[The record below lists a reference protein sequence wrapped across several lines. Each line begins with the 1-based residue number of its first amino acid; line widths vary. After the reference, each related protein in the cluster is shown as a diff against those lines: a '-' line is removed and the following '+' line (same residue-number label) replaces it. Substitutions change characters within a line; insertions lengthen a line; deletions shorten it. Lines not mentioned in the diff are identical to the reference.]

1 MPTGS
6 NRHLPMPPA
15 SHRARAT
22 AKLCAMQ
29 TLTVRAALLVCALS
43 SAWPLFAAPPA
54 NTGGIDARAPAATT
68 ATVAAPKPVAPTVQ
82 KASAKPGKPAKSAKP
97 AAPPRLPVLKP
108 GQFLW
113 TPELVPEGPVVMVVS
128 LPEQRIS
135 VYRNGV
141 RIGVSTVST
150 GRRGF
155 ETGTGVFPILE
166 RQREHF
172 SNLYDDAPMPFM
184 LRLTWSGTALHAG
197 KVPAYPASHGC
208 IRLPAAFAEKLY
220 DASRRGVIVVVADA
234 ASHPADVVSPEW
246 LSPVETATGAMRDAT
261 GDALA
266 ESWTPER
273 SPEGPLTVMLS
284 TRDRTLVVLRNGIEI
299 GRASP
304 EITGEPTKGT
314 HLYSLLA
321 DAGES
326 AALTADTSLPDAPPT
341 LRWQA
346 MAIAGKTPAPG
357 AAQPPLRGG
366 QIRVSGTFAQQLQA
380 ALPADPTLLITDEA
394 LRYVPPA
401 APPAPVV
408 APPAPPAP
416 AVPTAPA
423 APQIDAT
430 TVTAPL
436 PPPPQTPPETP

>member
-1 MPTGS
+1 
-6 NRHLPMPPA
+6 
-15 SHRARAT
+15 
-22 AKLCAMQ
+22 MQ
-29 TLTVRAALLVCALS
+29 ILSVRAALLACALS

-54 NTGGIDARAPAATT
+54 NTGSVDARAPVATT
-68 ATVAAPKPVAPTVQ
+68 ATVAAPKPAAP
-82 KASAKPGKPAKSAKP
+82 KASAKPAKPAKSVKA

-113 TPELVPEGPVVMVVS
+113 MPELAPEGPVVMVVS
-128 LPEQRIS
+128 LPEQRLS

-150 GRRGF
+150 GKRGF

-172 SNLYDDAPMPFM
+172 SNLYDNAPMPFM

-197 KVPAYPASHGC
+197 RVPGYPASHGC

-234 ASHPADVVSPEW
+234 ASHPPEVVSPEW
-246 LSPVETATGAMRDAT
+246 LAPVETATGALRDAT

-273 SPEGPLTVMLS
+273 SPEGPLTVLLS

-299 GRASP
+299 GHASP
-304 EITGEPTKGT
+304 EISGEPTTGT
-314 HLYSLLA
+314 RVYALLV
-321 DAGES
+321 DASEG
-326 AALTADTSLPDAPPT
+326 AALTADTTLPDPPPT

-357 AAQPPLRGG
+357 AFQPPLRGG

-380 ALPADPTLLITDEA
+380 VLPANPTLLITDEA
-394 LRYVPPA
+394 LRYVPPVAPPAPASAPAASPAASPA
-401 APPAPVV
+401 APPA

-416 AVPTAPA
+416 AVPA
-423 APQIDAT
+423 APQIDET

-436 PPPPQTPPETP
+436 PPTPQTPPGTP

>member
-1 MPTGS
+1 M
-6 NRHLPMPPA
+6 R
-15 SHRARAT
+15 
-22 AKLCAMQ
+22 
-29 TLTVRAALLVCALS
+29 TLSVRAALLVCALS

-54 NTGGIDARAPAATT
+54 ETGSVDARAP
-68 ATVAAPKPVAPTVQ
+68 VAAPTPAAPAAP
-82 KASAKPGKPAKSAKP
+82 KASTKPAKPAKPVKP
-97 AAPPRLPVLKP
+97 AAPPRLPVLKA

-113 TPELVPEGPVVMVVS
+113 MPELAPEGPVVMVVS
-128 LPEQRIS
+128 LPEQRLS

-150 GRRGF
+150 GKRGF

-197 KVPAYPASHGC
+197 RVPGYPASHGC

-234 ASHPADVVSPEW
+234 ASHPPEVVSPEW
-246 LSPVETATGAMRDAT
+246 LAPVETATGALRDAT
-261 GDALA
+261 ADALA

-273 SPEGPLTVMLS
+273 APEGPLTVMLS

-304 EITGEPTKGT
+304 EITGEPATGT
-314 HLYSLLA
+314 RIYSLLV
-321 DAGES
+321 DASEG
-326 AALTADTSLPDAPPT
+326 APLTADTTLPDPPPA

-357 AAQPPLRGG
+357 AFQPPLRGG

-380 ALPADPTLLITDEA
+380 VLPAVPTLLITDEA
-394 LRYVPPA
+394 LRYVPPVA
-401 APPAPVV
+401 PQPPAATPAV

-416 AVPTAPA
+416 AVPA
-423 APQIDAT
+423 APQTDAT

>member
-1 MPTGS
+1 
-6 NRHLPMPPA
+6 
-15 SHRARAT
+15 
-22 AKLCAMQ
+22 MQ

-54 NTGGIDARAPAATT
+54 NTGGVDARAPTATT
-68 ATVAAPKPVAPTVQ
+68 ATVAAPKPAAAAAP
-82 KASAKPGKPAKSAKP
+82 KASAKPAKSGKSTAP
-97 AAPPRLPVLKP
+97 ARLPALKP

-113 TPELVPEGPVVMVVS
+113 TPELAPEGPMVMVVS
-128 LPEQRIS
+128 LPEQRLS
-135 VYRNGV
+135 VYRNSV

-150 GRRGF
+150 GKRGY
-155 ETGTGVFPILE
+155 ETQTGVFPILE
-166 RQREHF
+166 REREHF
-172 SNLYDDAPMPFM
+172 SNLYDNAPMPFM

-197 KVPAYPASHGC
+197 RVPGYPASHGC

-220 DASRRGVIVVVADA
+220 DASRRGVIVVIADA
-234 ASHPADVVSPEW
+234 TSHPPEVISPEW
-246 LSPVETATGAMRDAT
+246 LSPVETATGAVRDAT

-304 EITGEPTKGT
+304 EITGEPAKGT
-314 HLYSLLA
+314 RVYSLLA
-321 DAGES
+321 DASES
-326 AALTADTSLPDAPPT
+326 TALTADTTLPDPPPT

-346 MAIAGKTPAPG
+346 MAVAGKTPAPG

-401 APPAPVV
+401 ASPTPAD
-408 APPAPPAP
+408 APAAPPAP
-416 AVPTAPA
+416 AVPA
-423 APQIDAT
+423 APQTGET

-436 PPPPQTPPETP
+436 PSPPQTAPVAP

>member
-1 MPTGS
+1 
-6 NRHLPMPPA
+6 
-15 SHRARAT
+15 
-22 AKLCAMQ
+22 
-29 TLTVRAALLVCALS
+29 VR
-43 SAWPLFAAPPA
+43 
-54 NTGGIDARAPAATT
+54 PAATT
-68 ATVAAPKPVAPTVQ
+68 ATVAAPKPAAP
-82 KASAKPGKPAKSAKP
+82 KAAAESLGKKPAKPAKPGKP

-113 TPELVPEGPVVMVVS
+113 TPELAPEGPVVMVVS
-128 LPEQRIS
+128 LPEQRLS

-150 GRRGF
+150 GKRGF

-197 KVPAYPASHGC
+197 RVPGYPASHGC

-234 ASHPADVVSPEW
+234 ASHPPDVVSPEW
-246 LSPVETATGAMRDAT
+246 LSPVETATGALRDAT

-304 EITGEPTKGT
+304 EITGEPAKGT
-314 HLYSLLA
+314 RLYSLLA
-321 DAGES
+321 DLTGEVRR
-326 AALTADTSLPDAPPT
+326 SLP
-341 LRWQA
+341 
-346 MAIAGKTPAPG
+346 
-357 AAQPPLRGG
+357 
-366 QIRVSGTFAQQLQA
+366 
-380 ALPADPTLLITDEA
+380 
-394 LRYVPPA
+394 
-401 APPAPVV
+401 
-408 APPAPPAP
+408 
-416 AVPTAPA
+416 
-423 APQIDAT
+423 
-430 TVTAPL
+430 
-436 PPPPQTPPETP
+436 TPPCPILRRRCAGRRWRSRERRPRRARPSRRCGADRSGYRAPSRSSSRPPCLRIRPC

>member
-1 MPTGS
+1 
-6 NRHLPMPPA
+6 
-15 SHRARAT
+15 
-22 AKLCAMQ
+22 MQ

-54 NTGGIDARAPAATT
+54 NTGGVDARAPTATT
-68 ATVAAPKPVAPTVQ
+68 ATVAAPKPAAAAAP
-82 KASAKPGKPAKSAKP
+82 KASAKPAKPAKSGKSTAP
-97 AAPPRLPVLKP
+97 ARLPALKP

-113 TPELVPEGPVVMVVS
+113 TPELAPEGPMVMVVS
-128 LPEQRIS
+128 LPEQRLS

-150 GRRGF
+150 GKRGY
-155 ETGTGVFPILE
+155 ETQTGVFPILE

-197 KVPAYPASHGC
+197 RVPGYPASHGC
-208 IRLPAAFAEKLY
+208 IRLPAAVAEKLY

-234 ASHPADVVSPEW
+234 TSHPPEVVSPEW
-246 LSPVETATGAMRDAT
+246 LSPVETATGAVRDAT
-261 GDALA
+261 GDALV

-273 SPEGPLTVMLS
+273 SPEGPFTVMLS

-304 EITGEPTKGT
+304 EITGEPAKGT
-314 HLYSLLA
+314 RVYSLLA
-321 DAGES
+321 DASES
-326 AALTADTSLPDAPPT
+326 TALTADTTLPDPPPT

-380 ALPADPTLLITDEA
+380 ALPADPILLITDEA

-401 APPAPVV
+401 ASPTPAA
-408 APPAPPAP
+408 APAAPPAP
-416 AVPTAPA
+416 AVPP
-423 APQIDAT
+423 APQTGET
-430 TVTAPL
+430 TVTTPL
-436 PPPPQTPPETP
+436 PSPPQTAPVAP

>member
-1 MPTGS
+1 
-6 NRHLPMPPA
+6 
-15 SHRARAT
+15 
-22 AKLCAMQ
+22 MQ
-29 TLTVRAALLVCALS
+29 ILSVRAALLACALS

-54 NTGGIDARAPAATT
+54 NTGSVDARAPVATT
-68 ATVAAPKPVAPTVQ
+68 ATVAAPKPAAP
-82 KASAKPGKPAKSAKP
+82 KASAKPAKPAKSVKAV
-97 AAPPRLPVLKP
+97 APPRLPVLKP

-113 TPELVPEGPVVMVVS
+113 MPELAPEGPVVMVVS
-128 LPEQRIS
+128 LPEQRLS

-150 GRRGF
+150 GKRGF

-172 SNLYDDAPMPFM
+172 SNLYDNAPMPFM

-197 KVPAYPASHGC
+197 RVPGYPASHGC

-234 ASHPADVVSPEW
+234 ASHPPEVVSPEW
-246 LSPVETATGAMRDAT
+246 LAPVETATGALRDAT

-273 SPEGPLTVMLS
+273 APEGPLTVMLS

-304 EITGEPTKGT
+304 EITGEPAKGT
-314 HLYSLLA
+314 HVYSLLA
-321 DAGES
+321 DLTEG
-326 AALTADTSLPDAPPT
+326 AALAADTSLPDPPPT

-357 AAQPPLRGG
+357 AFQPPLRGG

-380 ALPADPTLLITDEA
+380 VLPADPTLLITDEA
-394 LRYVPPA
+394 LRYVPPV
-401 APPAPVV
+401 APPP

-416 AVPTAPA
+416 AATPA
-423 APQIDAT
+423 APPAPAVPAVPQTDAT

>member
-1 MPTGS
+1 
-6 NRHLPMPPA
+6 
-15 SHRARAT
+15 
-22 AKLCAMQ
+22 MQ
-29 TLTVRAALLVCALS
+29 TPTVRAALLVCALS
-43 SAWPLFAAPPA
+43 CAWPLSAAPP
-54 NTGGIDARAPAATT
+54 TGIDGTETRAPAATT
-68 ATVAAPKPVAPTVQ
+68 PTVAAPKPAAAVAPKPAAPATAAP
-82 KASAKPGKPAKSAKP
+82 KASAKPTKSTKP
-97 AAPPRLPVLKP
+97 AAPPPRQPVLKA
-108 GQFLW
+108 GEYRW
-113 TPELVPEGPVVMVVS
+113 WPELAPEGPMVMVVS
-128 LPEQRIS
+128 LPEQRLY

-166 RQREHF
+166 REREHF
-172 SNLYDDAPMPFM
+172 SNLYDNAPMPFM

-197 KVPAYPASHGC
+197 KIPGYPASHGC
-208 IRLPAAFAEKLY
+208 IRLPAAFAETLY

-234 ASHPADVVSPEW
+234 SSQPPEVVSPEW
-246 LSPVETATGAMRDAT
+246 LAPVDAATGAVRDAS

-266 ESWTPER
+266 ELWTPER
-273 SPEGPLTVMLS
+273 APEGPLTVMLS

-304 EITGEPTKGT
+304 EITGEPAKGT
-314 HLYSLLA
+314 RVYSLLV
-321 DAGES
+321 DLSEG
-326 AALTADTSLPDAPPT
+326 AALTADASLPDPPPT

-346 MAIAGKTPAPG
+346 MAMPGKTPAPG
-357 AAQPPLRGG
+357 VAQPPLRGG

-380 ALPADPTLLITDEA
+380 VLPADPTLLITDEA
-394 LRYVPPA
+394 LRYVPP
-401 APPAPVV
+401 V
-408 APPAPPAP
+408 APPAPAATPAP
-416 AVPTAPA
+416 PAPTAPA

>member
-1 MPTGS
+1 
-6 NRHLPMPPA
+6 
-15 SHRARAT
+15 
-22 AKLCAMQ
+22 MQ

-54 NTGGIDARAPAATT
+54 NTGGVDARAPTATT
-68 ATVAAPKPVAPTVQ
+68 ATVAAPKPAAAAAP
-82 KASAKPGKPAKSAKP
+82 KASAKPAKPAKSGKSTAP
-97 AAPPRLPVLKP
+97 ARLPALKP

-113 TPELVPEGPVVMVVS
+113 TPELAPEGPMVMVVS
-128 LPEQRIS
+128 LPGQRLS

-150 GRRGF
+150 GKRGY
-155 ETGTGVFPILE
+155 ETQTGVFPILE

-197 KVPAYPASHGC
+197 RVPGYPASHGC
-208 IRLPAAFAEKLY
+208 IRLPAAVAEKLY

-234 ASHPADVVSPEW
+234 TSHPPEVVSPEW
-246 LSPVETATGAMRDAT
+246 LSPVETATGAVRDAT
-261 GDALA
+261 GDALV

-273 SPEGPLTVMLS
+273 SPEGPFTVMLS

-304 EITGEPTKGT
+304 EITGEPAKGT
-314 HLYSLLA
+314 RVYSLLA
-321 DAGES
+321 DASES
-326 AALTADTSLPDAPPT
+326 TALTADTTLPDPPPT

-380 ALPADPTLLITDEA
+380 ALPADPILLITDEA

-401 APPAPVV
+401 ASPTPAA
-408 APPAPPAP
+408 APAAPPAP
-416 AVPTAPA
+416 AVPP
-423 APQIDAT
+423 APQTGET
-430 TVTAPL
+430 TVTTPL
-436 PPPPQTPPETP
+436 PSPPQTAPVAP

>member
-1 MPTGS
+1 M
-6 NRHLPMPPA
+6 R
-15 SHRARAT
+15 
-22 AKLCAMQ
+22 
-29 TLTVRAALLVCALS
+29 TLSVRAALLVCALS

-54 NTGGIDARAPAATT
+54 DTGSVDARAPVATT
-68 ATVAAPKPVAPTVQ
+68 ATVAAPTPEAPAAP
-82 KASAKPGKPAKSAKP
+82 KASTKPAKPAKPGKPV
-97 AAPPRLPVLKP
+97 APPRLPVLKP

-113 TPELVPEGPVVMVVS
+113 TPELAPEGPVMMVVS
-128 LPEQRIS
+128 LPEQRLS

-150 GRRGF
+150 GRRGY

-172 SNLYDDAPMPFM
+172 SNLYDNAPMPFM

-197 KVPAYPASHGC
+197 RVPGYPASHGC

-234 ASHPADVVSPEW
+234 ASHPPEVVSPEW
-246 LSPVETATGAMRDAT
+246 LAPVDTATGALRDTT

-273 SPEGPLTVMLS
+273 APEGPLTVMLS

-304 EITGEPTKGT
+304 VITGEPATGT
-314 HLYSLLA
+314 RIYSLLV
-321 DAGES
+321 DASEG
-326 AALTADTSLPDAPPT
+326 APLTADTTLPNPPPT

-346 MAIAGKTPAPG
+346 MAIAGKTPMPG
-357 AAQPPLRGG
+357 AFQPPLRGG

-380 ALPADPTLLITDEA
+380 VLPADPTLLITDEA
-394 LRYVPPA
+394 LRYVPPVAPQTPAA
-401 APPAPVV
+401 APITTPAVAPP

-416 AVPTAPA
+416 AVPAV
-423 APQIDAT
+423 PQTDAT

>member
-1 MPTGS
+1 
-6 NRHLPMPPA
+6 
-15 SHRARAT
+15 
-22 AKLCAMQ
+22 MQ

-54 NTGGIDARAPAATT
+54 NTGDVDARAPTATT
-68 ATVAAPKPVAPTVQ
+68 ATVAAPKPAAAAAP
-82 KASAKPGKPAKSAKP
+82 KASAKPAKSGKSTAP
-97 AAPPRLPVLKP
+97 ARLPALKP

-113 TPELVPEGPVVMVVS
+113 TPELAPEGPMVMVVS
-128 LPEQRIS
+128 LPEQRLS
-135 VYRNGV
+135 VYRNSV

-150 GRRGF
+150 GKRGY
-155 ETGTGVFPILE
+155 ETQTGVFPILE
-166 RQREHF
+166 REREHF
-172 SNLYDDAPMPFM
+172 SNLYDNAPMPFM

-197 KVPAYPASHGC
+197 RVPGYPASHGC

-220 DASRRGVIVVVADA
+220 DASRRGVIVVIADA
-234 ASHPADVVSPEW
+234 TSHPPEVISPEW
-246 LSPVETATGAMRDAT
+246 LSPVETATGAVRDAT

-304 EITGEPTKGT
+304 EITGEPAKGT
-314 HLYSLLA
+314 RVYSLLA
-321 DAGES
+321 DASES
-326 AALTADTSLPDAPPT
+326 TALTADTTLPDPPPT

-346 MAIAGKTPAPG
+346 MAVAGKTPAPG

-401 APPAPVV
+401 ASPTPAD
-408 APPAPPAP
+408 APAAPPAP
-416 AVPTAPA
+416 AVPA
-423 APQIDAT
+423 APQTGET

-436 PPPPQTPPETP
+436 PSPPQTAPVAP

>member
-1 MPTGS
+1 
-6 NRHLPMPPA
+6 
-15 SHRARAT
+15 
-22 AKLCAMQ
+22 MQ

-54 NTGGIDARAPAATT
+54 NTGGVDARAPAATT
-68 ATVAAPKPVAPTVQ
+68 ATVAAPKPAAAIAPKPAAPATTTP
-82 KASAKPGKPAKSAKP
+82 KPSAKPAKSTRP
-97 AAPPRLPVLKP
+97 APRLPVLKA
-108 GQFLW
+108 GEYRW
-113 TPELVPEGPVVMVVS
+113 WPELAPEGPMVMVVS
-128 LPEQRIS
+128 LPEQRLS

-150 GRRGF
+150 GKRGY
-155 ETGTGVFPILE
+155 ETQTGVFPILE

-197 KVPAYPASHGC
+197 RVPGYPASHGC

-220 DASRRGVIVVVADA
+220 DASRRGVIVVIADA
-234 ASHPADVVSPEW
+234 TSHPPEVVSPEW
-246 LSPVETATGAMRDAT
+246 LSPVETATGAVRDAT
-261 GDALA
+261 GDVLA

-304 EITGEPTKGT
+304 EITGEPAKGT
-314 HLYSLLA
+314 RVYSLLA
-321 DAGES
+321 DASES
-326 AALTADTSLPDAPPT
+326 AALTADTTLPDPPPT

-394 LRYVPPA
+394 LRYIPPA
-401 APPAPVV
+401 APPAPPA
-408 APPAPPAP
+408 APAAPPAP
-416 AVPTAPA
+416 AVPA
-423 APQIDAT
+423 APQIDET
-430 TVTAPL
+430 TVTTPL
-436 PPPPQTPPETP
+436 PPPPQTAPVTP